1 MSGPTRRKRYDTQ
14 FKLDALRLVET
25 SDRTVSDIAKDLGIS
40 RELLYKWKR
49 DLEADPKNAFPGK
62 GNRKP
67 EEDQMRKLE
76 HELKRVTEERDILKK
91 ALVFFSKDE

>member
-25 SDRTVSDIAKDLGIS
+25 SDRAVSDIAKDLGIS
-40 RELLYKWKR
+40 R

>member
-1 MSGPTRRKRYDTQ
+1 MSGSTRRKRYDTQ

-25 SDRTVSDIAKDLGIS
+25 SDRAISDIAKDLGIA

-49 DLEADPKNAFPGK
+49 DLEADPKHAFPGK
-62 GNRKP
+62 GKRKP
-67 EEDQMRKLE
+67 EEDQVRKLE

-91 ALVFFSKDE
+91 ALAFFSKDV